1 MNPIQL
7 EFDLNNDAGKNPEL
21 LSLRQ
26 EMEAMK
32 NSVGKV
38 RRKMFAEL
46 GEMKKTY
53 FALYVEAEKMKD
65 DLRKLK
71 QEKTDWIYKEGEY
84 LFQINHNHLPEAG
97 KLVLSA

>member
-7 EFDLNNDAGKNPEL
+7 EFDLNNDAGKDPEL
-21 LSLRQ
+21 ISLRQ

-32 NSVGKV
+32 ESVGKV

-53 FALYVEAEKMKD
+53 FAVYMELEKAKD

-71 QEKTDWIYKEGEY
+71 NEKTDWIYMEGEH
-84 LFQINHNHLPEAG
+84 LFQVNHSHLPEAG
-97 KLVLSA
+97 KLVLTA

>member
-21 LSLRQ
+21 ISLRQ

-32 NSVGKV
+32 ESVGKV

-46 GEMKKTY
+46 GEMKKSY
-53 FALYVEAEKMKD
+53 FAVYVELEKAKD

-71 QEKTDWIYKEGEY
+71 NERTDWIYKEGEY
-84 LFQINHNHLPEAG
+84 LFQINHLPEPG
-97 KLVLSA
+97 KLVLTA